1 MGVLPLPT
9 PLPRSASYL
18 AGFPTGPVCAGEW
31 GHPSMSQTTSS
42 KTQSQERPKRC
53 PSLTPQNTR
62 TSLKVNIPLT
72 CFTLLRDVCP
82 EGTKLVQRGALC
94 ERLLQVTSF
103 LSKVFHT
110 SLSVSFLP
118 VPGLPQ
124 LRSQVPGFRMGG
136 LLRVTSYSNI
146 SSSQAPLPVLSD
158 GICASSPG
166 FPAPGVL
173 SPRASLTQIQN
184 NSLCLQRNVCA

>member
-103 LSKVFHT
+103 LSKSFPHLPFRFLPARAWAPST
-110 SLSVSFLP
+110 SLTG
-118 VPGLPQ
+118 PG
-124 LRSQVPGFRMGG
+124 
-136 LLRVTSYSNI
+136 
-146 SSSQAPLPVLSD
+146 LSD
-158 GICASSPG
+158 GRTSPCHFLLKHKQQSSTSASSLRRG
-166 FPAPGVL
+166 
-173 SPRASLTQIQN
+173 
-184 NSLCLQRNVCA
+184 LCI